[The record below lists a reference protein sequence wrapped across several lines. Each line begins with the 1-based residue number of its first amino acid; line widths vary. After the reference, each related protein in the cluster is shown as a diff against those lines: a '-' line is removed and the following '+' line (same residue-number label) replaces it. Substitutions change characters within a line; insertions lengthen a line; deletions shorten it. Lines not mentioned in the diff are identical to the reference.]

1 MSKVN
6 DDDRKKY
13 LEIIKDYKKTIEDIE
28 TRESLILSV
37 LEKDPTGAEYKKL
50 RLADENLNLLSYFVL
65 MNTLSVNLLDVK
77 NEVYLNNARKLCYK
91 VIIYLEQVVTNY
103 IDVSYSEFDEKL
115 DLIAT
120 YDHNQ
125 RWALINKMG
134 FAIELVLEGYGDNTK
149 WKWTFVELE
158 ARFAT
163 IVKNFLNQK
172 TLYKDMDPNVDGY
185 ATKMAHLALARKL
198 LEQAA
203 NRYREKYELS
213 TLRFDDFRLAIKYL
227 GALRL
232 LSIAINRTADAEAIK
247 KKMEIWNQKL
257 ENDLKRKD
265 IADKQ

>member
-1 MSKVN
+1 
-6 DDDRKKY
+6 
-13 LEIIKDYKKTIEDIE
+13 
-28 TRESLILSV
+28 
-37 LEKDPTGAEYKKL
+37 
-50 RLADENLNLLSYFVL
+50 
-65 MNTLSVNLLDVK
+65 
-77 NEVYLNNARKLCYK
+77 
-91 VIIYLEQVVTNY
+91 
-103 IDVSYSEFDEKL
+103 
-115 DLIAT
+115 
-120 YDHNQ
+120 
-125 RWALINKMG
+125 
-134 FAIELVLEGYGDNTK
+134 
-149 WKWTFVELE
+149 
-158 ARFAT
+158 
-163 IVKNFLNQK
+163 LNQK

>member
-1 MSKVN
+1 
-6 DDDRKKY
+6 
-13 LEIIKDYKKTIEDIE
+13 
-28 TRESLILSV
+28 
-37 LEKDPTGAEYKKL
+37 
-50 RLADENLNLLSYFVL
+50 
-65 MNTLSVNLLDVK
+65 
-77 NEVYLNNARKLCYK
+77 
-91 VIIYLEQVVTNY
+91 
-103 IDVSYSEFDEKL
+103 
-115 DLIAT
+115 
-120 YDHNQ
+120 
-125 RWALINKMG
+125 
-134 FAIELVLEGYGDNTK
+134 
-149 WKWTFVELE
+149 
-158 ARFAT
+158 
-163 IVKNFLNQK
+163 
-172 TLYKDMDPNVDGY
+172 MDPNVDGY